1 MNKEQ
6 ISIRL
11 DPATLKQIDGMAAN
25 EKQTRNSMIEV
36 LVLEAIRNRLFEQ
49 IERLGDENLK
59 GEARQEEIK
68 RSRPK
73 KSGT

>member
-25 EKQTRNSMIEV
+25 EKQTRNSMIEL
-36 LVLEAIRNRLFEQ
+36 LVFEAIRNRLFEQ
-49 IERLGDENLK
+49 LERLGDENLK
-59 GEARQEEIK
+59 GEALQEEIK
-68 RSRPK
+68 RGRPK
-73 KSGT
+73 KSGA